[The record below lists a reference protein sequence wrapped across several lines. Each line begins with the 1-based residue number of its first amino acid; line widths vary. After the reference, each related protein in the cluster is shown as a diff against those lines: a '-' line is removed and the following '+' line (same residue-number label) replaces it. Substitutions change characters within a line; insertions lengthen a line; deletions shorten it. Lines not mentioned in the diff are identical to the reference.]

1 MNKLLDSELASKT
14 LIKLELYDSF
24 KYLLSIFHEKRE
36 RIIKDSEQDSFLESE
51 LNNLFNK
58 TFNVI
63 NDFQNYT
70 YTELKTIKETFE
82 NEFHSIIFAG
92 PLIFKD
98 SDGMILS
105 RGGTTLED

>member
-1 MNKLLDSELASKT
+1 LA
-14 LIKLELYDSF
+14 
-24 KYLLSIFHEKRE
+24 IFHEKRE

-63 NDFQNYT
+63 NDFQEYT
-70 YTELKTIKETFE
+70 YTELKSIKETFE

-98 SDGMILS
+98 SDGMILE
-105 RGGTTLED
+105 RGGTNIN